1 MKVSEKMIRLGLI
14 VMVALSFYF
23 SYMIWL
29 NPTGYDRSVE
39 QATDTVNTSIQTYKQ
54 KSDLFLPL
62 YLQFKPIIQA
72 LTNIFICN
80 TSNSNLYFSISYFLL
95 SVSSILLMA
104 LLAKLIFLLLNT

>member
-1 MKVSEKMIRLGLI
+1 MNRMRRIGGNESLRKMIRLGLI

-54 KSDLFLPL
+54 KV
-62 YLQFKPIIQA
+62 I
-72 LTNIFICN
+72 
-80 TSNSNLYFSISYFLL
+80 YFCHCI
-95 SVSSILLMA
+95 
-104 LLAKLIFLLLNT
+104 